1 MHVDVNSSNKGKKL
15 LVSREIDIKTGSCAK
30 FSARKI
36 AKISPCAKIN
46 TREINIFSVR
56 EKINTRGIFHH
67 YGNKGFCFVFKLHH
81 FDYFIQ
87 K

>member
-36 AKISPCAKIN
+36 TKISPCAKIN
-46 TREINIFSVR
+46 TRKINIFSGR
-56 EKINTRGIFHH
+56 EN
-67 YGNKGFCFVFKLHH
+67 
-81 FDYFIQ
+81 
-87 K
+87 